1 MNTGH
6 VCSEGAE
13 TKWLL
18 NLFLEQQ
25 SFFKKTSDSYSL
37 RHSTKKTAMK
47 QRPQSP
53 DTVFV
58 GTFSAVGM
66 LAANCPSYK
75 SVWSY
80 VCLTASVSKRGL

>member
-6 VCSEGAE
+6 VCSEGGE
-13 TKWLL
+13 NKWLL

-25 SFFKKTSDSYSL
+25 SFYKKTSESCSL
-37 RHSTKKTAMK
+37 HHSTRKTSTK

-53 DTVFV
+53 DTIIV
-58 GTFSAVGM
+58 GTFSAVSM

-75 SVWSY
+75 SV
-80 VCLTASVSKRGL
+80 